1 MNRLSSAFLQSED
14 VDVKETTLYF
24 LQFILQM
31 DRKCFEKADVEK
43 SLKEVL
49 PSIQEYVRD
58 DKVPS
63 ELKDCVKTIE
73 RYLAL

>member
-1 MNRLSSAFLQSED
+1 MNRLSSTFLRSED

-24 LQFILQM
+24 LQFILKM
-31 DRKCFEKADVEK
+31 DRKCFDKTEVEEK
-43 SLKEVL
+43 LKEVL
-49 PSIQEYVRD
+49 PSIQEYVKD

>member
-1 MNRLSSAFLQSED
+1 MSGACLRSED

-31 DRKCFEKADVEK
+31 DRKCFEKAEVEK

-49 PSIQEYVRD
+49 PSI
-58 DKVPS
+58 
-63 ELKDCVKTIE
+63 
-73 RYLAL
+73 

>member
-1 MNRLSSAFLQSED
+1 
-14 VDVKETTLYF
+14 
-24 LQFILQM
+24 M
-31 DRKCFEKADVEK
+31 DRKCFEKAEVEK

>member
-1 MNRLSSAFLQSED
+1 MSGAFLRSED

-31 DRKCFEKADVEK
+31 DRKSFEKAEVEK

>member
-1 MNRLSSAFLQSED
+1 MSGAFLRSED

-31 DRKCFEKADVEK
+31 DRKGFEKAEVEK

-49 PSIQEYVRD
+49 PSVQEYVRD

-63 ELKDCVKTIE
+63 ELKECVKTIE

>member
-1 MNRLSSAFLQSED
+1 MNRLASAFLRSDD

-31 DRKCFEKADVEK
+31 DRKSFEKTEVEK
-43 SLKEVL
+43 SLTEVL